1 MTRISDKINTTELKF
16 SCKKKEEEE
25 ETKISTIKVK

>member
-16 SCKKKEEEE
+16 SCKKK
-25 ETKISTIKVK
+25 KKKKLRFQQ